1 MRSGPAGVSALVR
14 PTFIVEKERCLTPI
28 TFAQPA
34 PADSFTQ
41 IARSRQA
48 ADARESLAVAANFSG
63 QLQERYA
70 RDADRMSR
78 SQLGF
83 AQLES
88 DAMLKARALGIQET
102 EVAQRGDLA
111 MRSIEARAQLEM
123 DQWITQQRFTL
134 QDRQELTRQENALGE
149 LVSKRD
155 SGEISEQEFFRMA
168 NRVAPRVNSLQAKD
182 QHNKVKAQSMALEEM
197 AMQRKA
203 AKENQEFLTALNSG
217 ELDSRIDHHIP
228 AEHAQFMSDFMKK
241 LHPELQPGSP
251 QYDATIKMEAAKF
264 GKTIPMVKGPKGEL
278 TPLSKML
285 GTDKAN
291 SHKGELGA
299 EDVAKQSQEA
309 TKAALD
315 WAKKEAEMGRTPS
328 GEQIAQKAVEI
339 ANIQRQVSDALG
351 GSPQSRKK
359 KIEEVHVADLQK
371 MDKQIELYS
380 NDPNVPPGA
389 RREIV
394 DIYTQMKDLA
404 YTYPPSEPRPDSVT
418 RKLKELDARAVAL
431 KANIDTVIQTAKA
444 ELEARVRK
452 STSNLMPRFN
462 VVEEG
467 PTFDW
472 NVFGLNPEKVK

>member
-1 MRSGPAGVSALVR
+1 M
-14 PTFIVEKERCLTPI
+14 PI

-34 PADSFTQ
+34 PAGSFTQ
-41 IARSRQA
+41 LARQRQA

-70 RDADRMSR
+70 RDADRTAR
-78 SQLGF
+78 SNLGF
-83 AQLES
+83 AQLEQDS
-88 DAMLKARALGIQET
+88 LLRSRALGIQE
-102 EVAQRGDLA
+102 ADLQQQGYLA
-111 MRSIEARAQLEM
+111 TATIKARADAELN
-123 DQWITQQRFTL
+123 QWITQQRFTL

-155 SGEISEQEFFRMA
+155 SGEISEQEFFQMA
-168 NRVAPRVNSLQAKD
+168 GRVAPRVNSLQAKD

-228 AEHAQFMSDFMKK
+228 AEHAQFMSDFMKDV
-241 LHPELQPGSP
+241 HPDIQPGSP

-278 TPLSKML
+278 TPLAKML

-351 GSPQSRKK
+351 GSPAGKK
-359 KIEEVHVADLQK
+359 RAIEERHVKQLAGF
-371 MDKQIELYS
+371 DKEIEQTASDPLIPQGSKAAYIELL
-380 NDPNVPPGA
+380 
-389 RREIV
+389 
-394 DIYTQMKDLA
+394 TQMKTLA
-404 YTYPPSEPRPDSVT
+404 YKYPPSEPRPDSVVKT
-418 RKLKELDARAVAL
+418 LDKLAAKASAL
-431 KANIDTVIQTAKA
+431 KANIATAVKTTQA
-444 ELEARVRK
+444 ER
-452 STSNLMPRFN
+452 
-462 VVEEG
+462 
-467 PTFDW
+467 
-472 NVFGLNPEKVK
+472 